1 MYLSFIFIIITSVF
15 WGQNNI
21 NHITNPDYLNK
32 YSFIFPSDFLWGTA
46 TAAHQVEG
54 NCNNNNWS
62 NWETSIPSHDY
73 SFLHSK
79 QPAGSACEHWTR
91 YPEDIKLMKELG
103 VNAYRFSV
111 EWSKIEP
118 QPGEFNQ
125 NALTHYSTVIDSLI
139 SKGITP
145 MITLHHFT
153 NPIWFEELGAFE
165 REENIQYFVRFSQK
179 IFEEYSDRVIYWCT
193 INEPAVY
200 TVQGYFTGIFPP
212 EKQNIR
218 LAAKVLKNLIR
229 AHVDIYFSLKKLPN
243 GEKSQIGFVKN
254 INQFKPWRKW
264 HPVDQMV
271 VWFSNHF
278 YNDAILHCLMTDE
291 YTLKVPF
298 LSGENGIIPN
308 ASQSFD
314 FIGLN
319 YYSHNFLKFQLLRTP
334 HINVVFPKKE
344 IKTDMPYTMYA
355 QGFYDAIES
364 VSKLKK
370 PIIITENGVAD
381 KYDNFR
387 SKWISDYIKQ
397 MAIALENGID
407 IRGYFYWS
415 LLDNYEWVESYHM
428 KFGLYEVDF
437 KTQQRK
443 LREGSKTYQK
453 IIKSGI
459 GNN

>member
-218 LAAKVLKNLIR
+218 LAAKVLK
-229 AHVDIYFSLKKLPN
+229 KK
-243 GEKSQIGFVKN
+243 S
-254 INQFKPWRKW
+254 
-264 HPVDQMV
+264 
-271 VWFSNHF
+271 
-278 YNDAILHCLMTDE
+278 
-291 YTLKVPF
+291 VP
-298 LSGENGIIPN
+298 
-308 ASQSFD
+308 
-314 FIGLN
+314 
-319 YYSHNFLKFQLLRTP
+319 
-334 HINVVFPKKE
+334 
-344 IKTDMPYTMYA
+344 M
-355 QGFYDAIES
+355 
-364 VSKLKK
+364 
-370 PIIITENGVAD
+370 
-381 KYDNFR
+381 
-387 SKWISDYIKQ
+387 
-397 MAIALENGID
+397 
-407 IRGYFYWS
+407 
-415 LLDNYEWVESYHM
+415 
-428 KFGLYEVDF
+428 
-437 KTQQRK
+437 
-443 LREGSKTYQK
+443 
-453 IIKSGI
+453 
-459 GNN
+459 